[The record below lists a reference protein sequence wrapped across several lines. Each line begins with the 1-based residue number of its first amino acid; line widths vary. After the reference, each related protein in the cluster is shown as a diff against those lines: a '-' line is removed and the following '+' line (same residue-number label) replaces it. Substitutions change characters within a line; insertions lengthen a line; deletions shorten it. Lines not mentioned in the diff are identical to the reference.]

1 MTTVTIRPIAQADAR
16 QIRELCEL
24 LQDSVAG
31 GASVG
36 FLADLPTSDAATYWT
51 QVLGEIG
58 AALCLWIAEDS
69 GRIVGSVQLAPCTK
83 ANGRHRADVQ
93 KLLVLRSHR
102 GEGIASRLM
111 DAAEAEA
118 VVRGRHLL
126 VLDTLQGSAAESI
139 YSHLGWTRGG
149 VIPQYAAHPDGQL
162 AATVYFYKL
171 LVRQA
176 TA

>member
-1 MTTVTIRPIAQADAR
+1 MTITIRMIARADA
-16 QIRELCEL
+16 QQTRELCEL

-36 FLADLPTSDAATYWT
+36 FLADLPASEAATYWA
-51 QVLGEIG
+51 QVLRALG
-58 AALCLWIAEDS
+58 AGLCLWVAEDN

-102 GEGIASRLM
+102 GQGIASRLM
-111 DAAEAEA
+111 EAAEAGA
-118 VVRGRHLL
+118 IARGRHLL

-149 VIPQYAAHPDGQL
+149 MIPQYAAHPDGEL

-171 LVRQA
+171 LAR
-176 TA
+176 

>member
-1 MTTVTIRPIAQADAR
+1 MAVTIRMVVQADAQQVR
-16 QIRELCEL
+16 GLCEL

-31 GASVG
+31 DASVG
-36 FLADLPTSDAATYWT
+36 FLADLPTSEAETYWT
-51 QVLGEIG
+51 QVLGELG
-58 AALCLWIAEDS
+58 AALCLWIAEDN
-69 GRIVGSVQLAPCTK
+69 GRIVGSVQLAPCAK

-102 GEGIASRLM
+102 GQGIASRLM
-111 DAAEAEA
+111 ETAEAEA
-118 VVRGRHLL
+118 IARGRHLL

-149 VIPQYAAHPDGQL
+149 AIPQYAAHPNGEL

-171 LVRQA
+171 LAR
-176 TA
+176 